1 MKIIVISTV
10 VPDLVE
16 ELEILPDGK
25 SLDKT
30 YLRYIPNEL
39 DDHALEE
46 ALLLKERH
54 GGEVAV
60 TALNIREETDE
71 MLFSALAKGADK
83 TVKINGDFEGID
95 NHKRAKILRKVIE
108 GLEFD
113 LILTGV
119 QTVEDVDGYGGP
131 LLSSY
136 LSIPYVGVVSGVS
149 VLKETLL
156 VKKELPGGLLSEIE
170 VSIPCILGIQA
181 AESPP
186 RYLTISK
193 LRQVMKTAK
202 LEEFQCEKEENGKI
216 EIKKVFKPEI
226 AGKAEMIGGEA
237 KDIVDRIVKI
247 LEEKGIIK

>member
-16 ELEILPDGK
+16 ELEISAEGK
-25 SLDKT
+25 SLDKAF
-30 YLRYIPNEL
+30 LRYIPNEL
-39 DDHALEE
+39 DDHALEQ
-46 ALLLKERH
+46 ALLLKEKY
-54 GGEVAV
+54 GGEVTV
-60 TALNIREETDE
+60 LALNIREETDE
-71 MLFSALAKGADK
+71 MLFSSLAKGADK
-83 TVKINGDFEGID
+83 AVKISGDLEGID
-95 NHKRAKILRKVIE
+95 NHIKAKILRKIIE
-108 GLEFD
+108 GFKFD

-136 LSIPYVGVVSGVS
+136 LSIPYVGVISGVS
-149 VLKETLL
+149 VLKDTLL
-156 VKKELPGGLLSEIE
+156 VKKELPAGLLSEIE

-226 AGKAEMIGGEA
+226 TGKAEMIAGEA
-237 KDIVDRIVKI
+237 KDIVDKIVKI
-247 LEEKGIIK
+247 LEEKAIIR